1 MAADADRW
9 MMEADEFVFVLA
21 RALKRPAVSATGQS
35 PDTRGTQ
42 KPKFQRP
49 GMLRKV
55 EELDWKKEGLARPCR
70 LNYCYVS
77 KPSMAGK
84 YGPAFFLDATL
95 VTYNGSVQ
103 FAGTSTEW
111 CKHGI
116 TPHTTLDAF
125 VAAR

>member
-42 KPKFQRP
+42 RPKFQRP

-84 YGPAFFLDATL
+84 YGPAFFLDAT
-95 VTYNGSVQ
+95 Q
-103 FAGTSTEW
+103 
-111 CKHGI
+111 H
-116 TPHTTLDAF
+116 
-125 VAAR
+125 